1 MLLNQSLTK
10 LKKLKGKTV
19 GNLLSEFKSDIKE
32 FKINKGGIGQML
44 LLYLGLPLDSKLTD
58 FDDGELKT
66 NKTDK
71 NGNSKE
77 TIFITQISSI
87 IDELISDNPK
97 NFYQSNLFKKI
108 KNVALVG
115 ICKDDKNYNNWKFTY
130 FYNFNY
136 KNNKELFEEF
146 NNDYTN
152 ICEKLKQHHPV
163 IISNFLNMDEK
174 SSGIFFGA
182 TIHDVAQVVGA
193 GFTVSDYTGEIATL
207 IKLFRVTL
215 LFPVVLHLL

>member
-136 KNNKELFEEF
+136 QHNKELFEEF
-146 NNDYTN
+146 NNDYITLCDQLKRHIETSEDKFIHTSNGKFIQIRSKDSKPYHAILVRNVGN
-152 ICEKLKQHHPV
+152 IYQ
-163 IISNFLNMDEK
+163 
-174 SSGIFFGA
+174 
-182 TIHDVAQVVGA
+182 
-193 GFTVSDYTGEIATL
+193 
-207 IKLFRVTL
+207 IKTMPFILRKI
-215 LFPVVLHLL
+215 

>member
-19 GNLLSEFKSDIKE
+19 GNLLSEFKSNIKE
-32 FKINKGGIGQML
+32 FKINTGGIGQML

-71 NGNSKE
+71 DGNSKE

-87 IDELISDNPK
+87 IDELISDKPK

-136 KNNKELFEEF
+136 QHNKELFNEF
-146 NNDYTN
+146 N
-152 ICEKLKQHHPV
+152 
-163 IISNFLNMDEK
+163 
-174 SSGIFFGA
+174 
-182 TIHDVAQVVGA
+182 
-193 GFTVSDYTGEIATL
+193 SDYITICDQLKRHIETSEDKFIHTSNGKCIQIRSKDSKPYHAIFSKERGRYRSNKNHAFYFKKDLTKYL
-207 IKLFRVTL
+207 ENLK
-215 LFPVVLHLL
+215 

>member
-19 GNLLSEFKSDIKE
+19 GNLLSEFKSNIKE

-71 NGNSKE
+71 DGNSKE

-136 KNNKELFEEF
+136 QHNKELFEEF
-146 NNDYTN
+146 NNDYIT
-152 ICEKLKQHHPV
+152 ICDQLKRHIETSEDKFIHTSNGKFIQIRSKDSKPYHA
-163 IISNFLNMDEK
+163 IFSKERGRYISNKNHAFYFKKDLTKYLENLK
-174 SSGIFFGA
+174 
-182 TIHDVAQVVGA
+182 
-193 GFTVSDYTGEIATL
+193 
-207 IKLFRVTL
+207 
-215 LFPVVLHLL
+215 

>member
-87 IDELISDNPK
+87 IDELLSDNPK
-97 NFYQSNLFKKI
+97 TFINQSFQ
-108 KNVALVG
+108 KN
-115 ICKDDKNYNNWKFTY
+115 
-130 FYNFNY
+130 
-136 KNNKELFEEF
+136 
-146 NNDYTN
+146 
-152 ICEKLKQHHPV
+152 
-163 IISNFLNMDEK
+163 
-174 SSGIFFGA
+174 
-182 TIHDVAQVVGA
+182 
-193 GFTVSDYTGEIATL
+193 
-207 IKLFRVTL
+207 
-215 LFPVVLHLL
+215 

>member
-136 KNNKELFEEF
+136 QHNKELFEEF
-146 NNDYTN
+146 NNDYITLCDQLKRHIETSEDKFIHTSNGKFIQIRSKDSKPYHAIFSKERGN
-152 ICEKLKQHHPV
+152 IYQ
-163 IISNFLNMDEK
+163 
-174 SSGIFFGA
+174 
-182 TIHDVAQVVGA
+182 
-193 GFTVSDYTGEIATL
+193 
-207 IKLFRVTL
+207 IKTMPFILRKI
-215 LFPVVLHLL
+215 

>member
-1 MLLNQSLTK
+1 MLLNQSLDK
-10 LKKLKGKTV
+10 LQKLKGKTV
-19 GNLLSEFKSDIKE
+19 GNLLSEFKSNINE

-87 IDELISDNPK
+87 IDELIDEKPK
-97 NFYQSNLFKKI
+97 NFFQSNLFKKI

-115 ICKDDKNYNNWKFTY
+115 ICKDDKNFNNWKFTY
-130 FYNFNY
+130 FYNFSFE
-136 KNNKELFEEF
+136 KNKKLFEYF
-146 NNDYTN
+146 NNDYVT
-152 ICEKLKQHHPV
+152 ICEQLKNHIKTSQDNFIHTSNGEFIQVRSKDSKPYHSIYSKKLKKYV
-163 IISNFLNMDEK
+163 SNKNHAFYFKKDLTKYLERLK
-174 SSGIFFGA
+174 
-182 TIHDVAQVVGA
+182 
-193 GFTVSDYTGEIATL
+193 
-207 IKLFRVTL
+207 
-215 LFPVVLHLL
+215 